1 MRTTVRLKGELLDL
15 AKRKAAAEGRSLTAF
30 IEAAVR
36 AELARVQP
44 RRAIKLPVSKAKG
57 GFRAGVDLIKTNA
70 LEDELDLERGS

>member
-1 MRTTVRLKGELLDL
+1 MRTTIRLKGELLDL

-57 GFRAGVDLIKTNA
+57 GFRTGVDLIKTNA